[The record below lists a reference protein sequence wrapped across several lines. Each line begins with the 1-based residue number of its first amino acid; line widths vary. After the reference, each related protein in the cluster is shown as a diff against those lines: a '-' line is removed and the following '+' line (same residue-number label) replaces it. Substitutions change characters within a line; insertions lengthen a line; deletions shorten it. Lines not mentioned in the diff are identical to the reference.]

1 MAFYLRKHFNSGP
14 LRLNLSKGGL
24 GLSGGV
30 KGARV
35 GLSQRGAYVHGGRQ
49 GLYYRKYA
57 KKGRGGRPAAQRG
70 EEVRYFVDTGLTF
83 RKGTAEAASKEAAA
97 PALPNKGSMMTPLV
111 VLGVLMILV
120 WVYND
125 HWVFVLPA
133 VIFFAGAYLD
143 KQKHEKS
150 RQEAHKLLQAID
162 RGLEVQADVPVL
174 LEKHQ
179 QANLPDAYRR
189 WLDHQVM
196 ALFLDAY
203 FEDPGYILPEELQQL
218 EARVRV
224 PRNDREQ
231 MKAEAFGSFLDAVME
246 DHVISRE
253 EEEQLRRLQEDL
265 AIEEARIARELEL
278 IDRMCRFR
286 DAMEAPLEPVEVDIR
301 LKRNEVC
308 YYHTTGRLLKEK
320 VMRSY
325 QRQGL
330 RYKEIGYDTDMDGDI
345 YLCDKRLLIVD
356 SGSRSYQLNR
366 VLDVTLSV
374 EDHTVQLT
382 LDGRKNPL
390 IFTMEDIGVFAGKVE
405 KVLEGLG

>member
-35 GLSQRGAYVHGGRQ
+35 GLSPRGAYVHGGRQ

-57 KKGRGGRPAAQRG
+57 KKGRGGRSTAQRG

-83 RKGTAEAASKEAAA
+83 RKGTAEAAPEEAAA

-150 RQEAHKLLQAID
+150 RQEARKLLQAID
-162 RGLEVQADVPVL
+162 RGLEEKADVPAL

-179 QANLPDAYRR
+179 QTRLPDAYRR

-203 FEDPGYILPEELQQL
+203 FEDPDYILPEELQQL

-224 PRNDREQ
+224 PRNEREQ

-253 EEEQLRRLQEDL
+253 EEGQLRRLQEDL
-265 AIEEARIARELEL
+265 AIEDFRIARELEL

-286 DAMEAPLEPVEVDIR
+286 DAMEAPLEPVEVGIR

-308 YYHTTGRLLKEK
+308 YHHTRGRLLKEK

-325 QRQGL
+325 QRQGV
-330 RYKEIGYDTDMDGDI
+330 RYKEIGYDTDMEGDI

-356 SGSRSYQLNR
+356 SGSRSYQLHR

-382 LDGRKNPL
+382 LDGRKSPL

>member
-24 GLSGGV
+24 GLSGGGGGV
-30 KGARV
+30 
-35 GLSQRGAYVHGGRQ
+35 RGAYVHGGRQ

-150 RQEAHKLLQAID
+150 RQEARKLLQAID
-162 RGLEVQADVPVL
+162 RGLEAQADVSAL

>member
-24 GLSGGV
+24 GLSGGI

-35 GLSQRGAYVHGGRQ
+35 GLSRRGAYVHGGRQ

-57 KKGRGGRPAAQRG
+57 KKGRGGQRPAGRG
-70 EEVRYFVDTGLTF
+70 EEVRYFVDTGLTY
-83 RKGTAEAASKEAAA
+83 RKGSGEAAPQEVGA
-97 PALPNKGSMMTPLV
+97 PALPDKGSLMTPLV
-111 VLGVLMILV
+111 LLGVLMILV
-120 WVYND
+120 WIYNN

-143 KQKHEKS
+143 KQKHEKY
-150 RQEAHKLLQAID
+150 RQEARKLFRAID
-162 RGLEVQADVPVL
+162 GGLEEKQDVPAL
-174 LEKHQ
+174 LERHQ
-179 QANLPDAYRR
+179 QASLPVAYRR

-203 FEDPGYILPEELQQL
+203 FEDPDYILPEELRQL
-218 EARVRV
+218 EARVGV

-265 AIEEARIARELEL
+265 AIDDARIARELEL

-286 DAMEAPLEPVEVDIR
+286 EAMEAPMEPVDVDIR
-301 LKRNEVC
+301 LKNNEVC
-308 YYHTTGRLLKEK
+308 YHHTRGRLLREK
-320 VMRSY
+320 IMRSY
-325 QRQGL
+325 QRQGV
-330 RYKEIGYDTDMDGDI
+330 RYKEIGYDTDMEGDI

-356 SGSRSYQLNR
+356 SGSRSYRLNR

-382 LDGRKNPL
+382 LDGRKSPL
-390 IFTMEDIGVFAGKVE
+390 IFTMEDIGVFAGKLE
-405 KVLEGLG
+405 KVLE